1 MKNTEIKIGSHK
13 SFGIVFFIVFLVI
26 SLYPLVNQE
35 DIRIWSLIIAFIFLI
50 LAFLKSKILTPMNK
64 IWTKFGLFLG
74 NFISPIVMGI
84 IFFFVVTPI
93 GLLMRLFGKDVLN
106 LKKNKFS
113 TYWIKKTNQK
123 SSMEKQF

>member
-1 MKNTEIKIGSHK
+1 MKNNDIKIGSNK
-13 SFGIVFFIVFLVI
+13 SFGIVFFIVFVII

-35 DIRIWSLIIAFIFLI
+35 DIRIWSLVIAFIFFI
-50 LAFLKSKILTPMNK
+50 LALLNSKILTPMNK
-64 IWTKFGLFLG
+64 IWTRFGLFLG

>member
-1 MKNTEIKIGSHK
+1 MKNIKTSSNK

-50 LAFLKSKILTPMNK
+50 LVFLKSKILTPMNK

>member
-1 MKNTEIKIGSHK
+1 MKNIKTSSNK
-13 SFGIVFFIVFLVI
+13 SFGIVFSVVFIII
-26 SLYPLVNQE
+26 SLYPLLNQE
-35 DIRIWSLIIAFIFLI
+35 DIRIWSLFIAFIFLI
-50 LAFLKSKILTPMNK
+50 LALLNSKILTPMNK
-64 IWTKFGLFLG
+64 IWTRFGLFLG

-93 GLLMRLFGKDVLN
+93 GLLMRLFGKDILN

>member
-1 MKNTEIKIGSHK
+1 MKNIKTSSNK
-13 SFGIVFFIVFLVI
+13 SFGIVFFIVFIII
-26 SLYPLVNQE
+26 SLYPLLNQE
-35 DIRIWSLIIAFIFLI
+35 DIRIWSLVIAFIFFI
-50 LAFLKSKILTPMNK
+50 LALLNSKILTPLNK
-64 IWTKFGLFLG
+64 IWTRFGLFLG

>member
-1 MKNTEIKIGSHK
+1 MKNIKTSSNK
-13 SFGIVFFIVFLVI
+13 SFGIVFFIVFIII

-35 DIRIWSLIIAFIFLI
+35 DIRIWSLVIAFIFFI
-50 LAFLKSKILTPMNK
+50 LALLNSKILTPLNK
-64 IWTKFGLFLG
+64 IWTRFGLFLG
-74 NFISPIVMGI
+74 NLISPIVMGI

>member
-1 MKNTEIKIGSHK
+1 MKNIKTSSNK
-13 SFGIVFFIVFLVI
+13 SFGIVFFIVFIII
-26 SLYPLVNQE
+26 SLYPLLNQE
-35 DIRIWSLIIAFIFLI
+35 DIRIWSLVIAFIFLI
-50 LAFLKSKILTPMNK
+50 LALLNSKILTPINK
-64 IWTKFGLFLG
+64 IWTRFGLFLG

-106 LKKNKFS
+106 LKNNKFS

>member
-1 MKNTEIKIGSHK
+1 MKNIKTSSNK

-106 LKKNKFS
+106 LKNNKSS
-113 TYWIKKTNQK
+113 TYWIKKTDQK
-123 SSMEKQF
+123 STMKKQF

>member
-1 MKNTEIKIGSHK
+1 MKNIKTSSNK
-13 SFGIVFFIVFLVI
+13 SFGIVFFIVFIII
-26 SLYPLVNQE
+26 SLYPLLNQE
-35 DIRIWSLIIAFIFLI
+35 DIRIWSLVIAFIFFI
-50 LAFLKSKILTPMNK
+50 LALLNSKILTPINK
-64 IWTKFGLFLG
+64 IWTRFGLFLG

-113 TYWIKKTNQK
+113 TYWIKKTDQK
-123 SSMEKQF
+123 SRMEKQF

>member
-1 MKNTEIKIGSHK
+1 MKNIKTSSNK
-13 SFGIVFFIVFLVI
+13 SFGIVFFIVFIII

-35 DIRIWSLIIAFIFLI
+35 DIRMWSLVIAFIFFI
-50 LAFLKSKILTPMNK
+50 LALLNSKILTPMNK
-64 IWTKFGLFLG
+64 IWTRFGLFLG

-106 LKKNKFS
+106 LKNNKSS
-113 TYWIKKTNQK
+113 TYWIKKTDQK
-123 SSMEKQF
+123 STMKKQF

>member
-1 MKNTEIKIGSHK
+1 MKNIKTSSNK
-13 SFGIVFFIVFLVI
+13 SFGIVFFIVFIII
-26 SLYPLVNQE
+26 SLYPLVYQE
-35 DIRIWSLIIAFIFLI
+35 DIRIWSLVIAFIFFI
-50 LAFLKSKILTPMNK
+50 LALLNSKILTPMNK
-64 IWTKFGLFLG
+64 IWTRFGLFLG
-74 NFISPIVMGI
+74 YFISPIVMGI

-123 SSMEKQF
+123 NSMEKQF

>member
-1 MKNTEIKIGSHK
+1 MKNIKTSSNK
-13 SFGIVFFIVFLVI
+13 SFGIVFFIVFIII

-35 DIRIWSLIIAFIFLI
+35 DIRIWSLVIAFIFFI
-50 LAFLKSKILTPMNK
+50 LALLNSKILTPINK
-64 IWTKFGLFLG
+64 IWTRFGLFLG

-93 GLLMRLFGKDVLN
+93 GLLMRLFGKDILN

>member
-1 MKNTEIKIGSHK
+1 MKNIKTSSNK
-13 SFGIVFFIVFLVI
+13 SFGIVFFIVFIII

-35 DIRIWSLIIAFIFLI
+35 DIRIWSLVIAFIFFI
-50 LAFLKSKILTPMNK
+50 LALLNSNILTPMNI

-74 NFISPIVMGI
+74 NFISPIIMGI

-93 GLLMRLFGKDVLN
+93 GLLMRLFGKDILN

>member
-1 MKNTEIKIGSHK
+1 MKNIKTSSNK
-13 SFGIVFFIVFLVI
+13 SFGIVFSVVFFII

-35 DIRIWSLIIAFIFLI
+35 DMRIWSLVIAVIFFI
-50 LAFLKSKILTPMNK
+50 LALLNSKILTPLNK
-64 IWTKFGLFLG
+64 IWTRFGIFLG

-93 GLLMRLFGKDVLN
+93 GLLLRLFGKDVLN

>member
-1 MKNTEIKIGSHK
+1 MKNIKTSSNK
-13 SFGIVFFIVFLVI
+13 SFGIVFFIVFIII

-35 DIRIWSLIIAFIFLI
+35 DIRIWSLVIAFIFFI
-50 LAFLKSKILTPMNK
+50 LALLNSKILTPMNK

-74 NFISPIVMGI
+74 NFISPIVMGV

-106 LKKNKFS
+106 LKNNKSS
-113 TYWIKKTNQK
+113 TYWIKKTDQK
-123 SSMEKQF
+123 STMKKQF

>member
-1 MKNTEIKIGSHK
+1 MKNIKTSSNK
-13 SFGIVFFIVFLVI
+13 SFGIVFFIVFIII

-35 DIRIWSLIIAFIFLI
+35 DIRIWSLVIAFIFFI
-50 LAFLKSKILTPMNK
+50 LALLNSKILTPMNK
-64 IWTKFGLFLG
+64 IWTRFGLFLG

-93 GLLMRLFGKDVLN
+93 GLLMRIFGKDILN

>member
-1 MKNTEIKIGSHK
+1 
-13 SFGIVFFIVFLVI
+13 
-26 SLYPLVNQE
+26 
-35 DIRIWSLIIAFIFLI
+35 
-50 LAFLKSKILTPMNK
+50 MNK
-64 IWTKFGLFLG
+64 IWTRFGLFLG

-113 TYWIKKTNQK
+113 TYWIKKTDQK
-123 SSMEKQF
+123 SRMEKQF

>member
-1 MKNTEIKIGSHK
+1 MKNIKTSSNK
-13 SFGIVFFIVFLVI
+13 SFGIIFFIVFIII
-26 SLYPLVNQE
+26 SLYPLVYQE
-35 DIRIWSLIIAFIFLI
+35 DIRIWSLVIAFIFFI
-50 LAFLKSKILTPMNK
+50 LALLNSKILTPMNK
-64 IWTKFGLFLG
+64 IWTRFGLFLG

-93 GLLMRLFGKDVLN
+93 GLLMRIFGKDILN

>member
-1 MKNTEIKIGSHK
+1 MKNIKTSSNK
-13 SFGIVFFIVFLVI
+13 SFGIVFFIVFIII

-35 DIRIWSLIIAFIFLI
+35 DIRIWSLVIAFIFFI
-50 LAFLKSKILTPMNK
+50 LALLNSNILTPMNI

-74 NFISPIVMGI
+74 NFISPIIMGI

-93 GLLMRLFGKDVLN
+93 GLSMRLFGKDVLN

>member
-1 MKNTEIKIGSHK
+1 MKNIKTSSNK
-13 SFGIVFFIVFLVI
+13 SFGIVFFIVFIII

-35 DIRIWSLIIAFIFLI
+35 DIRIWSLFIAFIFLI
-50 LAFLKSKILTPMNK
+50 LALLNSKILAPMNK
-64 IWTKFGLFLG
+64 IWTRFGLFLG

-93 GLLMRLFGKDVLN
+93 GLLMRIFGKDILN

-123 SSMEKQF
+123 SNMEKQF

>member
-1 MKNTEIKIGSHK
+1 MKNIKTSSNK
-13 SFGIVFFIVFLVI
+13 SFGIVFFIVFVII

-35 DIRIWSLIIAFIFLI
+35 DIRIWSLVIALIFFI
-50 LAFLKSKILTPMNK
+50 LALLNSKILTPMNK
-64 IWTKFGLFLG
+64 IWTRFGLFLG

>member
-1 MKNTEIKIGSHK
+1 MKNIKTSSNK
-13 SFGIVFFIVFLVI
+13 SFGIVFFIVFIII

-35 DIRIWSLIIAFIFLI
+35 DIRIWSLVIAFIFFI
-50 LAFLKSKILTPMNK
+50 LALLNSKILTPMNK
-64 IWTKFGLFLG
+64 IWTRFGLFLG
-74 NFISPIVMGI
+74 NLISPIVMGI

-113 TYWIKKTNQK
+113 TYWIKKTDQK
-123 SSMEKQF
+123 SRMEKQF

>member
-1 MKNTEIKIGSHK
+1 MKNIKTSSNK
-13 SFGIVFFIVFLVI
+13 SFGIVFFIVFVII

-35 DIRIWSLIIAFIFLI
+35 DIRIWSLVIAFIFFI
-50 LAFLKSKILTPMNK
+50 LALLNSKILTPMNK
-64 IWTKFGLFLG
+64 IWTRFGLFLG
-74 NFISPIVMGI
+74 NFISPIVMGV

>member
-1 MKNTEIKIGSHK
+1 MKNIKTSSNK
-13 SFGIVFFIVFLVI
+13 SFGIVFSVVFIII
-26 SLYPLVNQE
+26 SLYPLLNQE
-35 DIRIWSLIIAFIFLI
+35 DIRIWSLVIAVIFFI
-50 LAFLKSKILTPMNK
+50 LALLNSKILTPMNK
-64 IWTKFGLFLG
+64 IWTRFGLFLG

-93 GLLMRLFGKDVLN
+93 GLLMRLFGKDILN

>member
-1 MKNTEIKIGSHK
+1 MKNIKTSSNK
-13 SFGIVFFIVFLVI
+13 SFGIVFFIVFIII
-26 SLYPLVNQE
+26 SLYPLVYQE
-35 DIRIWSLIIAFIFLI
+35 DIRIWSLVIALIFFI
-50 LAFLKSKILTPMNK
+50 LALLNSKILTPMNK
-64 IWTKFGLFLG
+64 IWTRFGLFLG

-123 SSMEKQF
+123 SSMDKQF

>member
-1 MKNTEIKIGSHK
+1 MKNIKTSSNK
-13 SFGIVFFIVFLVI
+13 SFGIVFFIVFIII

-35 DIRIWSLIIAFIFLI
+35 DIRIWSLVIAFIFFI
-50 LAFLKSKILTPMNK
+50 LALLNSKILTPMNK
-64 IWTKFGLFLG
+64 IWTRFGLFLG

-113 TYWIKKTNQK
+113 TYWIKKTDQK
-123 SSMEKQF
+123 SRMEKQF

>member
-1 MKNTEIKIGSHK
+1 MKNIKTSSNK
-13 SFGIVFFIVFLVI
+13 SFGIVFFIVFIII

-35 DIRIWSLIIAFIFLI
+35 DIRIWSLFIAFIFLI
-50 LAFLKSKILTPMNK
+50 LALLNSKILTPMNK
-64 IWTKFGLFLG
+64 IWTRFGLFLG

-93 GLLMRLFGKDVLN
+93 GLLMRIFGKDILN

-123 SSMEKQF
+123 SNMEKQF

>member
-1 MKNTEIKIGSHK
+1 MKNIKTGSNK
-13 SFGIVFFIVFLVI
+13 SFGIIFFIVFIII
-26 SLYPLVNQE
+26 SLYPLVYQE
-35 DIRIWSLIIAFIFLI
+35 DIRIWSLVIAFIFFI
-50 LAFLKSKILTPMNK
+50 LALLNSKILTPMNK
-64 IWTKFGLFLG
+64 IWTRFGLFLG

-93 GLLMRLFGKDVLN
+93 GLLMRLFGKDILN

>member
-1 MKNTEIKIGSHK
+1 MKNIKTSSNK
-13 SFGIVFFIVFLVI
+13 SFGIVFFIVFIII

-35 DIRIWSLIIAFIFLI
+35 DIRIWSLFIAFIFLI
-50 LAFLKSKILTPMNK
+50 LALLNSKILTPMNK
-64 IWTKFGLFLG
+64 IWTRFGLFLG

-93 GLLMRLFGKDVLN
+93 GLLLRLFGKDVLN

-123 SSMEKQF
+123 SSMDKQF

>member
-1 MKNTEIKIGSHK
+1 MKNIKTSSNK
-13 SFGIVFFIVFLVI
+13 SFGIVFFIVFIII
-26 SLYPLVNQE
+26 SLYPLLNQE
-35 DIRIWSLIIAFIFLI
+35 DIRIWSLVIAFIFFI
-50 LAFLKSKILTPMNK
+50 LALLNSKILTPLNK
-64 IWTKFGLFLG
+64 IWTRFGLFLG
-74 NFISPIVMGI
+74 NLISPIVMGI

>member
-1 MKNTEIKIGSHK
+1 MKNIKTSSNK

-50 LAFLKSKILTPMNK
+50 LVFLKSKILTPMNK

-106 LKKNKFS
+106 LKNNKSS
-113 TYWIKKTNQK
+113 TYWIKKTDQK
-123 SSMEKQF
+123 STMKKQF

>member
-1 MKNTEIKIGSHK
+1 MKNIKTSSNK
-13 SFGIVFFIVFLVI
+13 SFGIVFFIVFVII

-35 DIRIWSLIIAFIFLI
+35 DIRIWSLVIAFIFFI
-50 LAFLKSKILTPMNK
+50 LALLNSKILTPLNK
-64 IWTKFGLFLG
+64 IWTRFGLFLG
-74 NFISPIVMGI
+74 NLISPIVMGI

-113 TYWIKKTNQK
+113 SYWIKKTDQK
-123 SSMEKQF
+123 SRMEKQF

>member
-1 MKNTEIKIGSHK
+1 MKNIKTSSNK
-13 SFGIVFFIVFLVI
+13 SFGIVFFIVFVII

-35 DIRIWSLIIAFIFLI
+35 DIRIWSLVIAFIFFI
-50 LAFLKSKILTPMNK
+50 LALLNSKILTPLNK
-64 IWTKFGLFLG
+64 IWTRFGLFLG
-74 NFISPIVMGI
+74 NLISPIVMGI

-106 LKKNKFS
+106 LKNNKSS
-113 TYWIKKTNQK
+113 TYWIKKADQK

>member
-1 MKNTEIKIGSHK
+1 MKNIKTSSNK
-13 SFGIVFFIVFLVI
+13 SFGIVFFIVFIII
-26 SLYPLVNQE
+26 SLYPLVNQD
-35 DIRIWSLIIAFIFLI
+35 DIRIWSLFIAFIFLI
-50 LAFLKSKILTPMNK
+50 LALLNSKILTPMNK
-64 IWTKFGLFLG
+64 IWTRFGLFLG

-93 GLLMRLFGKDVLN
+93 GLLMRLFGKDILN

-123 SSMEKQF
+123 SNMEKQF

>member
-1 MKNTEIKIGSHK
+1 MKNIKTSSNK
-13 SFGIVFFIVFLVI
+13 SFGIVFFIVFVII

-35 DIRIWSLIIAFIFLI
+35 DIRIWSLVIAFIFFI
-50 LAFLKSKILTPMNK
+50 LALLNSKILAPMNK
-64 IWTKFGLFLG
+64 IWTRYGLFLG
-74 NFISPIVMGI
+74 NLISPIVMGI